1 MQSTTSAL
9 TVCLPCVPFLFSP
22 TSLYARLLTLS
33 DQGDP
38 RGVRYPLAALLT
50 IAALAKLAAQD
61 SPRAI
66 ADWARLRAPTLAA
79 LFGLDRPT
87 MPHPTTWNRVF
98 GAAVDPQQFARVVAD
113 LLTAATAS
121 LARGTRK
128 QRRGMIALC
137 LDGKTLRGTIPAG
150 MTRGVHLLAAYLPDQ
165 GVVLVEVLIDGKEN
179 AIVTTRTVRSLIDV
193 QGCVV
198 TGDAGA
204 HWADS
209 PSATCRGRCV
219 GRGAMISGVSRRI
232 RRHGTARS
240 PPSSPP
246 HPCPRCPMISPSR
259 PVWTPRTGATRS
271 GD

>member
-1 MQSTTSAL
+1 MQSTTPAL
-9 TVCLPCVPFLFSP
+9 TVALPRLPFLFSP
-22 TSLYARLLTLS
+22 ASLYARLLTLT
-33 DQGDP
+33 DQRDP
-38 RGVRYPLAALLT
+38 RGIRSPLAVLLT

-179 AIVTTRTVRSLIDV
+179 AIVTARTVRSLIDV

-219 GRGAMISGVSRRI
+219 RVGAMISGVSRRI